1 MFTTLTVSQVQS
13 VHHGTHTVE
22 ALCYAQLPSVP
33 VVNKR
38 LDEWVTVD
46 RIDVSR
52 AYLPKKEAKHVKNS
66 RPASPA
72 DGGDLPWPACNLKKN
87 ITNARKRKSEGMS
100 SSLLPLPSP
109 ADAMVS
115 TVRESLCWY

>member
-1 MFTTLTVSQVQS
+1 MSQLQS
-13 VHHGTHTVE
+13 VCHGTHTVE
-22 ALCYAQLPSVP
+22 ALCYAQLPSVPVP

-52 AYLPKKEAKHVKNS
+52 AYLPKKEAKHVKSS

-115 TVRESLCWY
+115 AVREFLCSY

>member
-1 MFTTLTVSQVQS
+1 MFTTLTVSQVRS

-52 AYLPKKEAKHVKNS
+52 V
-66 RPASPA
+66 
-72 DGGDLPWPACNLKKN
+72 
-87 ITNARKRKSEGMS
+87 
-100 SSLLPLPSP
+100 
-109 ADAMVS
+109 
-115 TVRESLCWY
+115 

>member
-1 MFTTLTVSQVQS
+1 MQS
-13 VHHGTHTVE
+13 VRHGTHTVE
-22 ALCYAQLPSVP
+22 TLCYAQLPSVP

-87 ITNARKRKSEGMS
+87 ITNSRKRQSEGMIMS
-100 SSLLPLPSP
+100 SSLLPLMSP

-115 TVRESLCWY
+115 AVRESLCSY